1 MKAKFRR
8 GCQSDLEQVYELHTK
23 CFSTP
28 DQWYK
33 SAIKHYLDKG
43 IIVEVIN
50 KDTTKKVIGVLL
62 QGGITA
68 CNQKMDVESADQ
80 QADATNMFDYSSK
93 LPNTKTNSNDGY
105 KEDVFEPVTSN
116 GKIFLSKNLHLKELY
131 GIVMICIDPDF
142 RGKGLAKK
150 LIEKHWKDNSN
161 KILCLNTRMSN
172 IGAFMLYKS
181 IGYEHIAN
189 IKNKYFLPTEDS
201 IFMIKEQLTNSDD
214 EQNDQ

>member
-1 MKAKFRR
+1 MKVKFRR

-23 CFSTP
+23 CFSVP

-50 KDTTKKVIGVLL
+50 KDSSKRIIGVLL

-68 CNQKMDVESADQ
+68 CNQKMDVESVDLLP
-80 QADATNMFDYSSK
+80 DTTNPFDYSSK
-93 LPNTKTNSNDGY
+93 LSNSNTQISNTNDGY
-105 KEDVFEPVTSN
+105 KEDIFEPVTPN
-116 GKIFLSKNLHLKELY
+116 GKIFLTNNLHLKELY
-131 GIVMICIDPDF
+131 GIVMICVNPEF

-150 LIEKHWKDNSN
+150 LIEKHWKDNPN
-161 KILCLNTRMSN
+161 KVLCLNTRRSN

-181 IGYEHIAN
+181 MGYEHIAY

-201 IFMIKEQLTNSDD
+201 IFMIKEQITYDS
-214 EQNDQ
+214 E